1 MTKIADALTRAPR
14 NFTMTQT
21 LGNAVNLI
29 TAARNKLVANK
40 ASAIGELEGAAAE
53 LIKVIRALDPNH
65 DLGISP
71 ILSGEISCA
80 VAAEPTKAELAA
92 TISDIKAELER
103 TRAGLSAERTRGELL
118 EGQLKDALATIERAV
133 DDAEVEAPKPA
144 KSHKAKKPA
153 PIEEPQA

>member
-53 LIKVIRALDPNH
+53 LIKVIRALDPN
-65 DLGISP
+65 LGISP